1 MPKSFNI
8 LKTMFSEKNIDRYIK
23 ITIFSIVAVLIASG
37 YVYFYNYKQPSIGRA
52 TIAEQEIEEL
62 QKQVK
67 KKPRN
72 ATARFYLARAYL
84 KNNQHDDA
92 IKEMKEVLKINKK
105 NQNAVYFLAVV
116 YKLKGKDS
124 YKLAKKR
131 FEEVIKLTD
140 KKQYAGINANLKGS
154 LYFMGEMLLD
164 EKKYKKSL
172 DFFDRSSKIGNVDA
186 DALRNMG
193 RAYVG
198 LKKYK
203 DGEKYLKDA
212 IRFVPNYSE
221 VHYELG
227 KLYQTQGKKSKAKKS
242 YQKAIKYKS
251 DYKQAKEAL
260 ESL

>member
-1 MPKSFNI
+1 
-8 LKTMFSEKNIDRYIK
+8 MFTEEKLDKYIK
-23 ITIFSIVAVLIASG
+23 VTIGLIIVAVLFSG
-37 YVYFYNYKQPSIGRA
+37 YAYFYYYEQPSIGRA

-62 QKQVK
+62 QKKVK
-67 KKPRN
+67 KKPRD
-72 ATARFYLARAYL
+72 ASARFYLARAYL
-84 KNNQHDDA
+84 KNEQHDLA
-92 IKEMKEVLKINKK
+92 IAEMKEVLKINKK
-105 NQNAVYFLAVV
+105 NQNAVYFLGVV
-116 YKLKGKDS
+116 YKLKGKNS
-124 YKLAKKR
+124 YDLAKKR

-164 EKKYKKSL
+164 EKKYKKAL

-193 RAYVG
+193 LAYVG

-203 DGEKYLKDA
+203 EGEKYLKDA

-227 KLYQTQGKKSKAKKS
+227 KLYQTQGKKSEAKKS

>member
-1 MPKSFNI
+1 
-8 LKTMFSEKNIDRYIK
+8 MFTEEKLDKYIK
-23 ITIFSIVAVLIASG
+23 VTIGLIIAAVLFSG
-37 YVYFYNYKQPSIGRA
+37 YAYFYYYKQPSIGRA

-62 QKQVK
+62 QKKVK
-67 KKPRN
+67 KKPRD
-72 ATARFYLARAYL
+72 ASARFYLARAYL
-84 KNNQHDDA
+84 KNEQHDQA
-92 IKEMKEVLKINKK
+92 ISEMKEVLKINKK

-124 YKLAKKR
+124 YDLAKKR

-140 KKQYAGINANLKGS
+140 KKKYAGINANLKGS

-164 EKKYKKSL
+164 EKKYKKAL

-212 IRFVPNYSE
+212 IRFVPNYAE
-221 VHYELG
+221 AHYELG
-227 KLYQTQGKKSKAKKS
+227 KVYQTQGKNSEAKKS

-251 DYKQAKEAL
+251 DYEQAKEAL